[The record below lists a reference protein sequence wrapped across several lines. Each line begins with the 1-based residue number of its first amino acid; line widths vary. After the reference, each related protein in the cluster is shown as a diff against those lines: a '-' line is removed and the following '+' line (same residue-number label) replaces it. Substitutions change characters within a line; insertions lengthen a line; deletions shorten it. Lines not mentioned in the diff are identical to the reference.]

1 MPTKRDFSLSMAL
14 VIDDTL
20 ISNVAD
26 NLQAA
31 MTTDPKMRK
40 AVQQHIREAIW
51 EARKEM
57 ISSVSFANGDPRQ
70 SLRAIRNSVY
80 DKILGGQIN
89 IRRAKSEHGGGIGYT
104 PPRKLTPGQRG
115 GNRRPR
121 SERTE
126 QINRGSPLDR
136 GWILNIL
143 NKGTKT
149 RVIGF
154 RNTVK
159 ANRTRYNNLVYRIG
173 RGDTSRTGNRGSI
186 AARNWFMPA
195 AESALSQAMQRISE
209 MVSIEAAAIAR
220 GES

>member
-1 MPTKRDFSLSMAL
+1 MAL

-20 ISNVAD
+20 INNVAD

-40 AVQQHIREAIW
+40 AIQHHIREELW
-51 EARKEM
+51 KARKEM
-57 ISSVSFANGDPRQ
+57 INSANFANGDPRQ

-89 IRRAKSEHGGGIGYT
+89 IKKAKSEHAGGNSYT

-136 GWILNIL
+136 QWILNIL

-159 ANRTRYNNLVYRIG
+159 GNRDRYNTRVTRIS
-173 RGDTSRTGNRGSI
+173 RGERAYTGNRGSI
-186 AARNWFMPA
+186 AARNWFRPA
-195 AESALSQAMQRISE
+195 GERALQMAMQQISKMIE
-209 MVSIEAAAIAR
+209 IEAAAVAR

>member
-1 MPTKRDFSLSMAL
+1 MAL

-20 ISNVAD
+20 ISNGAD

-40 AVQQHIREAIW
+40 AIQQHIREAIW

-57 ISSVSFANGDPRQ
+57 INSVSFANGDPRQ

-89 IRRAKSEHGGGIGYT
+89 IKKAKSDHAGGNGYT

-159 ANRTRYNNLVYRIG
+159 ANRTRYDNRVYRIG

-186 AARNWFMPA
+186 APRNWFMPA

-209 MVSIEAAAIAR
+209 MVAIEAAAVAR

>member
-1 MPTKRDFSLSMAL
+1 MAL

-40 AVQQHIREAIW
+40 AVQQHIREALF
-51 EARKEM
+51 EARREM
-57 ISSVSFANGDPRQ
+57 INSANFANGDPRQ
-70 SLRAIRNSVY
+70 SLRAIRTSVY
-80 DKILGGQIN
+80 EKVLGGQIN
-89 IRRAKSEHGGGIGYT
+89 IKKSKSDHGGGNGYT

-159 ANRTRYNNLVYRIG
+159 ANRTRYDNRVYRIG

-195 AESALSQAMQRISE
+195 AESALSHAMQRISE
-209 MVSIEAAAIAR
+209 MVAIEAAAVAR
-220 GES
+220 GEK

>member
-1 MPTKRDFSLSMAL
+1 MAL

-26 NLQAA
+26 NLKAA
-31 MTTDPKMRK
+31 MTTDPNMRK
-40 AVQQHIREAIW
+40 AIQQHIREALW

-57 ISSVSFANGDPRQ
+57 INSVNFAGGDPRQ

-80 DKILGGQIN
+80 EKILGGQIN
-89 IRRAKSEHGGGIGYT
+89 IKRSRKDHGKGSVYT
-104 PPRKLTPGQRG
+104 PPRTLTPGQRG
-115 GNRRPR
+115 GNRRLR
-121 SERTE
+121 SRRTE
-126 QINRGSPLDR
+126 QINSGSPLDR

-143 NKGTKT
+143 DKGTKT

-159 ANRTRYNNLVYRIG
+159 GNRDRYNARVTRIYRG
-173 RGDTSRTGNRGSI
+173 EKARTGNRGSI
-186 AARNWFMPA
+186 SPRNWFRPA
-195 AESALSQAMQRISE
+195 AESALQMAMQRISE
-209 MVSIEAAAIAR
+209 MIEIEAAAIVR

>member
-1 MPTKRDFSLSMAL
+1 MAL

-40 AVQQHIREAIW
+40 AIQLHIREAIW
-51 EARKEM
+51 EARKE
-57 ISSVSFANGDPRQ
+57 IINSVSFANGDPRQ

-89 IRRAKSEHGGGIGYT
+89 IKKAKSEHGGGSGYT
-104 PPRKLTPGQRG
+104 PPRKLVPGQRG
-115 GNRRPR
+115 GNRRTR

-159 ANRTRYNNLVYRIG
+159 ANRTRYDNRVYRIG

-195 AESALSQAMQRISE
+195 AEKALSMAMQRISE
-209 MVSIEAAAIAR
+209 MIEIEAAAIAR
-220 GES
+220 GET

>member
-1 MPTKRDFSLSMAL
+1 MAL

-40 AVQQHIREAIW
+40 AIQQHIREAIW

-57 ISSVSFANGDPRQ
+57 INSVSFANGDPRQ

-89 IRRAKSEHGGGIGYT
+89 IRKSKSDHGGGSGYT
-104 PPRKLTPGQRG
+104 PPRKLVPGQRG

-159 ANRTRYNNLVYRIG
+159 ANRTRYDNRVYRIG

-195 AESALSQAMQRISE
+195 AESVLSQAMQRISE
-209 MVSIEAAAIAR
+209 MVAIEAAAVAR
-220 GES
+220 GEK

>member
-1 MPTKRDFSLSMAL
+1 
-14 VIDDTL
+14 
-20 ISNVAD
+20 
-26 NLQAA
+26 
-31 MTTDPKMRK
+31 MTTDPNMRK
-40 AVQQHIREAIW
+40 AVQQHIREALW

-57 ISSVSFANGDPRQ
+57 MNSINFAGGDPRQ

-80 DKILGGQIN
+80 EKVLGGQIN
-89 IRRAKSEHGGGIGYT
+89 IKRSRKEHGGGNSYT
-104 PPRKLTPGQRG
+104 PPHKMAPGQRG
-115 GNRRPR
+115 GNRRKR

-143 NKGTKT
+143 DKGTKT

-159 ANRTRYNNLVYRIG
+159 GNRDRYNSRVTRIH
-173 RGDTSRTGNRGSI
+173 RGETSRTGNRGSI
-186 AARNWFMPA
+186 SPRNWFRPA
-195 AESALSQAMQRISE
+195 AERALQMAMQRISE
-209 MVSIEAAAIAR
+209 MIEIEAAAIVL

>member
-1 MPTKRDFSLSMAL
+1 
-14 VIDDTL
+14 
-20 ISNVAD
+20 
-26 NLQAA
+26 

-40 AVQQHIREAIW
+40 AIQHHIREALW

-57 ISSVSFANGDPRQ
+57 INSITFANGDPRQ

-89 IRRAKSEHGGGIGYT
+89 IKKAKSEHGSGSAYT
-104 PPRKLTPGQRG
+104 PPRKLVPGQRG

-159 ANRTRYNNLVYRIG
+159 GNRTRYENRVYRIN
-173 RGDTSRTGNRGSI
+173 RGDTARTGNRGSI
-186 AARNWFMPA
+186 APRNWFMPA

-209 MVSIEAAAIAR
+209 MVAIEAAAIAR

>member
-1 MPTKRDFSLSMAL
+1 MAL

-26 NLQAA
+26 NLKAA
-31 MTTDPKMRK
+31 MTTDPNMRK
-40 AVQQHIREAIW
+40 AVQQHIREALW

-57 ISSVSFANGDPRQ
+57 MNSINFAGGDPRQ

-80 DKILGGQIN
+80 EKVLGGQIN
-89 IRRAKSEHGGGIGYT
+89 IKRSRKEHGGGNSYT
-104 PPRKLTPGQRG
+104 PPHKMAPGQRG
-115 GNRRPR
+115 GNRRKR

-143 NKGTKT
+143 DKGTKT

-159 ANRTRYNNLVYRIG
+159 GNRDRYNSRVTRIH
-173 RGDTSRTGNRGSI
+173 RGETSRTGNRGSI
-186 AARNWFMPA
+186 SPRNWFRPA
-195 AESALSQAMQRISE
+195 AERALQMAMQRISE
-209 MVSIEAAAIAR
+209 MIEIEAAAIVL

>member
-1 MPTKRDFSLSMAL
+1 MAL
-14 VIDDTL
+14 IIDDTL

-26 NLQAA
+26 NLKAA
-31 MTTDPKMRK
+31 MTTDPNMRK
-40 AVQQHIREAIW
+40 AIQQHIREALW

-57 ISSVSFANGDPRQ
+57 INSANFANGDPRQ

-80 DKILGGQIN
+80 EKVLGGQIN
-89 IRRAKSEHGGGIGYT
+89 IKKAKSEHGSGDTYT
-104 PPRKLTPGQRG
+104 PPRKGTSGRG
-115 GNRRPR
+115 GNRRKR

-159 ANRTRYNNLVYRIG
+159 GNRDRYNNSVTRIT
-173 RGDTSRTGNRGSI
+173 RGEKAHTGNRGSI
-186 AARNWFMPA
+186 APRNWFMPA
-195 AESALSQAMQRISE
+195 AERALSMAMQRISE
-209 MVSIEAAAIAR
+209 MIEIEAAAILK
-220 GES
+220 GE

>member
-1 MPTKRDFSLSMAL
+1 MAL

-40 AVQQHIREAIW
+40 AIQQHIREEIW
-51 EARKEM
+51 KARKEM
-57 ISSVSFANGDPRQ
+57 INSVSFANGDPRQ

-89 IRRAKSEHGGGIGYT
+89 IKKSKSEHGGGSGYT
-104 PPRKLTPGQRG
+104 PPRKLVPGQRG

-136 GWILNIL
+136 QWILNIL

-159 ANRTRYNNLVYRIG
+159 ANRTRYDNRVYRIG

-195 AESALSQAMQRISE
+195 AERALQMAMQRISE
-209 MVSIEAAAIAR
+209 MVAIEAAAVAR
-220 GES
+220 GEK

>member
-1 MPTKRDFSLSMAL
+1 MGL

-26 NLQAA
+26 NLRAA
-31 MTTDPKMRK
+31 MTTDPNMRK
-40 AVQQHIREAIW
+40 AIQQHIREALW

-57 ISSVSFANGDPRQ
+57 INSANFANGDPRQ

-80 DKILGGQIN
+80 EKVLGGQIN
-89 IRRAKSEHGGGIGYT
+89 IKRSRKDHGSGIAYT

-136 GWILNIL
+136 QWILNIL

-159 ANRTRYNNLVYRIG
+159 ANRTRYDNRVYRIG
-173 RGDTSRTGNRGSI
+173 RGDKARTGNRGSI
-186 AARNWFMPA
+186 APRNWFMQA
-195 AESALSQAMQRISE
+195 AEKALSTAMQRISE
-209 MVSIEAAAIAR
+209 MIEIEAAAVAR
-220 GES
+220 GET

>member
-1 MPTKRDFSLSMAL
+1 MAL

-26 NLQAA
+26 NLKAA

-40 AVQQHIREAIW
+40 AVQQHIREALW
-51 EARKEM
+51 EARREM
-57 ISSVSFANGDPRQ
+57 INSVNFAGGDPRQ

-89 IRRAKSEHGGGIGYT
+89 IKRSRKDHGSGSAYT
-104 PPRKLTPGQRG
+104 PPRTLTPGQRG

-121 SERTE
+121 SRRTE
-126 QINRGSPLDR
+126 QINSGSPLDR

-143 NKGTKT
+143 DKGTKT

-154 RNTVK
+154 RNTGK
-159 ANRTRYNNLVYRIG
+159 GNRTRYENRVYRIH
-173 RGDTSRTGNRGSI
+173 RGDTTRTGNRGAI
-186 AARNWFMPA
+186 APRNWFRPA
-195 AESALSQAMQRISE
+195 AESALQMAMQRISE
-209 MVSIEAAAIAR
+209 MIEIEAAAVLR

>member
-1 MPTKRDFSLSMAL
+1 MAL
-14 VIDDTL
+14 VIDDTI

-40 AVQQHIREAIW
+40 AIQQHIREAIW

-57 ISSVSFANGDPRQ
+57 INSVSFANGDPRQ

-80 DKILGGQIN
+80 EKILGGQIN
-89 IRRAKSEHGGGIGYT
+89 IRRAKSDHGGGNGYT

-126 QINRGSPLDR
+126 QINRGSSLDR

-159 ANRTRYNNLVYRIG
+159 GNRDRYNASVTRIS
-173 RGDTSRTGNRGSI
+173 RGYKARTGNRGSI
-186 AARNWFMPA
+186 APRNWFMPA

-209 MVSIEAAAIAR
+209 MVAIEAAAVAR
-220 GES
+220 GET

>member
-1 MPTKRDFSLSMAL
+1 MAL

-26 NLQAA
+26 NLRAA
-31 MTTDPKMRK
+31 MTTDPNMRK
-40 AVQQHIREAIW
+40 AIQQHIREALW

-57 ISSVSFANGDPRQ
+57 INSVNFAGGDPRQ

-80 DKILGGQIN
+80 EKILGGQIN
-89 IRRAKSEHGGGIGYT
+89 IKRSRKDHGSGSAYT
-104 PPRKLTPGQRG
+104 PPRTLTPGQRG

-121 SERTE
+121 SRRTE
-126 QINRGSPLDR
+126 QINSGSPLDR

-143 NKGTKT
+143 DKGTKT

-159 ANRTRYNNLVYRIG
+159 GNRDRYNARVYRVH
-173 RGDTSRTGNRGSI
+173 RGDKAHTGNRGAI
-186 AARNWFMPA
+186 APRNWFRPA
-195 AESALSQAMQRISE
+195 AEKALQMAMQRISE
-209 MVSIEAAAIAR
+209 MIEIGAAAIAN
-220 GES
+220 GEA

>member
-1 MPTKRDFSLSMAL
+1 MAL

-26 NLQAA
+26 NLKAA

-40 AVQQHIREAIW
+40 VVQQHIREALW

-57 ISSVSFANGDPRQ
+57 INSVNFAGGDPRQ

-89 IRRAKSEHGGGIGYT
+89 IKRSRKDHGSGSAYT
-104 PPRKLTPGQRG
+104 PPRTLTPGQRG

-121 SERTE
+121 SRRTE
-126 QINRGSPLDR
+126 QINSGSPLDR

-143 NKGTKT
+143 DKGTKT

-159 ANRTRYNNLVYRIG
+159 GNRTRYENRVYRIN
-173 RGDTSRTGNRGSI
+173 RGDKAHTGNRGAI
-186 AARNWFMPA
+186 APRNWFRPA
-195 AESALSQAMQRISE
+195 AESALQMAMQRISE
-209 MVSIEAAAIAR
+209 MIEIEAAAIVR
-220 GES
+220 GEA

>member
-1 MPTKRDFSLSMAL
+1 MAL
-14 VIDDTL
+14 VIDDTI

-40 AVQQHIREAIW
+40 AVQQHIREALW
-51 EARKEM
+51 DARKEM
-57 ISSVSFANGDPRQ
+57 INSAHFANGDPRH

-80 DKILGGQIN
+80 KKVLGGQIN
-89 IRRAKSEHGGGIGYT
+89 IKKAKSEHGGGNSYT
-104 PPRKLTPGQRG
+104 PPRKLRPGQRG

-121 SERTE
+121 SERTN

-136 GWILNIL
+136 GWVLNIL

-159 ANRTRYNNLVYRIG
+159 GNRDRYNTTVTRINQ
-173 RGDTSRTGNRGSI
+173 GDKSRTGNRGSI

-195 AESALSQAMQRISE
+195 AERALSKAMERIAE
-209 MVSIEAAAIAR
+209 MVTIEAAAIAR
-220 GES
+220 GET

>member
-1 MPTKRDFSLSMAL
+1 MKAEVYCMAL
-14 VIDDTL
+14 VIDDTI

-40 AVQQHIREAIW
+40 AVQQHIREALW

-57 ISSVSFANGDPRQ
+57 INSANFANGDPRH

-89 IRRAKSEHGGGIGYT
+89 IKRSRKEHGGSNSYM
-104 PPRKLTPGQRG
+104 PPRKLRIGQRG

-121 SERTE
+121 SERTN

-159 ANRTRYNNLVYRIG
+159 GNRDRYNTTVTRIHQ
-173 RGDTSRTGNRGSI
+173 GDTSRTGNRGSI

-195 AESALSQAMQRISE
+195 AERALSKAMERISE
-209 MVSIEAAAIAR
+209 MVAIEAAAVAR
-220 GES
+220 GE

>member
-1 MPTKRDFSLSMAL
+1 MGL

-40 AVQQHIREAIW
+40 AIQEHIREALW
-51 EARKEM
+51 KARKEM
-57 ISSVSFANGDPRQ
+57 INSINFANGDPRE

-80 DKILGGQIN
+80 EKVLGGQIN
-89 IRRAKSEHGGGIGYT
+89 IKKSKSEHGGGNSYT

-126 QINRGSPLDR
+126 QINRRSPLVR
-136 GWILNIL
+136 GWILNIQ
-143 NKGTKT
+143 NK
-149 RVIGF
+149 
-154 RNTVK
+154 
-159 ANRTRYNNLVYRIG
+159 
-173 RGDTSRTGNRGSI
+173 
-186 AARNWFMPA
+186 
-195 AESALSQAMQRISE
+195 
-209 MVSIEAAAIAR
+209 
-220 GES
+220 

>member
-1 MPTKRDFSLSMAL
+1 MAL
-14 VIDDTL
+14 VIDDTI

-40 AVQQHIREAIW
+40 AIQQHIREAIW

-57 ISSVSFANGDPRQ
+57 INSVSFANGDPRQ

-80 DKILGGQIN
+80 EKILGGQIN
-89 IRRAKSEHGGGIGYT
+89 IRRAKSDHGGGNGYT

-136 GWILNIL
+136 QWILNIL

-159 ANRTRYNNLVYRIG
+159 GNRDRYNASVTRIS
-173 RGDTSRTGNRGSI
+173 RGYTARTGNRGSI

-209 MVSIEAAAIAR
+209 MVAIEAAAVAR

>member
-1 MPTKRDFSLSMAL
+1 MAII
-14 VIDDTL
+14 IDDTIL
-20 ISNVAD
+20 TNQAD
-26 NLQAA
+26 NLKAI
-31 MTTDPKMRK
+31 MSTDPNMRK
-40 AVQQHIREAIW
+40 AIQEHIREELW
-51 EARKEM
+51 KARKEM
-57 ISSVSFANGDPRQ
+57 INSVNFANGDPRQ

-80 DKILGGQIN
+80 EKVLGGQIN
-89 IRRAKSEHGGGIGYT
+89 IKKAKSEHGGGNSYT

-126 QINRGSPLDR
+126 QINRGSSLDR

-159 ANRTRYNNLVYRIG
+159 GNRDRYNARITRIS
-173 RGDTSRTGNRGSI
+173 RGDTLRTGNRGSI
-186 AARNWFMPA
+186 APRNWFRPA
-195 AESALSQAMQRISE
+195 AERALQMAMQRISE
-209 MVSIEAAAIAR
+209 MIEIEAAAIAR
-220 GES
+220 GET

>member
-1 MPTKRDFSLSMAL
+1 MKAGVYCMAL
-14 VIDDTL
+14 VIDDTI

-40 AVQQHIREAIW
+40 AVQQHIREALW

-57 ISSVSFANGDPRQ
+57 INSANFANGDPRH

-89 IRRAKSEHGGGIGYT
+89 IKRSRKEHGGSNSYM
-104 PPRKLTPGQRG
+104 PPRKLRIGQRG

-121 SERTE
+121 SERTN

-159 ANRTRYNNLVYRIG
+159 GNRDLYNTRVTRIHQ
-173 RGDTSRTGNRGSI
+173 GDKSRTGNRGSI
-186 AARNWFMPA
+186 AARNWFMPT
-195 AESALSQAMQRISE
+195 AEKALSMALQRISE
-209 MVSIEAAAIAR
+209 MVAIEAAAVAR

>member
-1 MPTKRDFSLSMAL
+1 MAL

-26 NLQAA
+26 NLRAA

-40 AVQQHIREAIW
+40 VIQHHIREELW
-51 EARKEM
+51 KARKEM
-57 ISSVSFANGDPRQ
+57 INSINFANGDPRQ

-89 IRRAKSEHGGGIGYT
+89 IKKAKSEHAGGNSYT

-136 GWILNIL
+136 QWILNIL

-159 ANRTRYNNLVYRIG
+159 ANRTRYDNRVYRIG
-173 RGDTSRTGNRGSI
+173 RGDKARTGNRGSI
-186 AARNWFMPA
+186 APRNWFMQA
-195 AESALSQAMQRISE
+195 AEKALSTAMQRISE
-209 MVSIEAAAIAR
+209 MIESEAAAVAR
-220 GES
+220 GET

>member
-1 MPTKRDFSLSMAL
+1 MAL

-40 AVQQHIREAIW
+40 AIQEHIREELW
-51 EARKEM
+51 KARKEM
-57 ISSVSFANGDPRQ
+57 INSVSFANGDPRQ

-89 IRRAKSEHGGGIGYT
+89 IKKAKSEHAGGNSYT

-126 QINRGSPLDR
+126 QINRGSSLDR
-136 GWILNIL
+136 GWILNIQ

-159 ANRTRYNNLVYRIG
+159 ANRTRYDNRVYRIG
-173 RGDTSRTGNRGSI
+173 RGDKARTGNRGSI
-186 AARNWFMPA
+186 APRNWFMPA
-195 AESALSQAMQRISE
+195 AEKALSMAMQRISE
-209 MVSIEAAAIAR
+209 MIEIEAAAVAR
-220 GES
+220 GET

>member
-1 MPTKRDFSLSMAL
+1 MAL

-26 NLQAA
+26 NLRAA
-31 MTTDPKMRK
+31 MTTDPNMRK
-40 AVQQHIREAIW
+40 AIQQHIREALW

-57 ISSVSFANGDPRQ
+57 INSANFANGDPRQ

-80 DKILGGQIN
+80 EKVLGGQIN
-89 IRRAKSEHGGGIGYT
+89 IKRSRKDHGSGSAYT
-104 PPRKLTPGQRG
+104 PPRTLTPGQRG

-121 SERTE
+121 SRRTE
-126 QINRGSPLDR
+126 QINSGSPLDR

-143 NKGTKT
+143 DKGTKT

-159 ANRTRYNNLVYRIG
+159 GNRTRYENRVYRIN
-173 RGDTSRTGNRGSI
+173 RGDKTRTGNRGAI
-186 AARNWFMPA
+186 APRNWFRPA
-195 AESALSQAMQRISE
+195 AESALQMAMQRISE
-209 MVSIEAAAIAR
+209 MIEIEAAAIVR

>member
-1 MPTKRDFSLSMAL
+1 MAL

-31 MTTDPKMRK
+31 MTTDHKMRK
-40 AVQQHIREAIW
+40 AVQQHIREALW

-57 ISSVSFANGDPRQ
+57 INSANFANGDPRQ

-80 DKILGGQIN
+80 EKVLGGQIN
-89 IRRAKSEHGGGIGYT
+89 IKRSRKDHGSGSAYT
-104 PPRKLTPGQRG
+104 PPRTLTPGQRG

-121 SERTE
+121 SRRTE
-126 QINRGSPLDR
+126 QINSGSPLDR

-143 NKGTKT
+143 DKGTKT

-159 ANRTRYNNLVYRIG
+159 GNRTRYENRVYRIN
-173 RGDTSRTGNRGSI
+173 RGDKAHTGNRGAI
-186 AARNWFMPA
+186 APRNWFRPA
-195 AESALSQAMQRISE
+195 AESALQMAMQRISE
-209 MVSIEAAAIAR
+209 MIEIEAAAIAR